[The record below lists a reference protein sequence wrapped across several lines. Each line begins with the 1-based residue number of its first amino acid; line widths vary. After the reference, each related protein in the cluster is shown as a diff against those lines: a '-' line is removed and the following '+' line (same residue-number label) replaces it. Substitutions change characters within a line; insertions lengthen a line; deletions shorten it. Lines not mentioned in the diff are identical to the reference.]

1 MKDYCFLNGEVIDK
15 KEAKVSIFD
24 IGLLRGLGVY
34 EAMPVFSSKIL
45 RFSDH
50 WQRFADSA
58 HFLNLNIPVT
68 EEKAEKVILGLLE
81 KNGQTNKRANVK
93 FILTGGPMTGGLD
106 YDFNTPTFCIFTED
120 HEPLGKVV
128 YENGAKLITYNYR
141 RDLPQIKTVNYA
153 TAVNLQNWRRDEG
166 AVEILYIHE
175 GEVSECSTS
184 NVFIVNGGVLVTPA
198 EGVLSGITRK
208 IVLEIAKS
216 SGLQVEERAV
226 SEKEMLEA
234 DEVFITSS
242 FKDIVPITK
251 IDDATISDGQVGP
264 VTRSLMEEFSKLTF
278 S

>member
-1 MKDYCFLNGEVIDK
+1 MKGFCFLNGSIVENK
-15 KEAKVSIFD
+15 KANISIFD

-34 EAMPVFSSKIL
+34 EAMPSFSNQIL
-45 RFSDH
+45 RFADH

-68 EEKAEKVILGLLE
+68 EEKAEKVIYELLE
-81 KNGQTNKRANVK
+81 KNGQMAKRANVK
-93 FILTGGPMTGGLD
+93 FILTGGPATSGLD

-120 HEPLGKVV
+120 HELLDKVV

-184 NVFIVNGGVLVTPA
+184 NIFIVKDSVLFTPA

-226 SEKEMLEA
+226 SEKEVLEA

-251 IDDATISDGQVGP
+251 VDDATILDGQVGP
-264 VTRSLMEEFSKLTF
+264 TTRSLMEEFSKLTF
-278 S
+278 G